1 MSWRDDLV
9 WADAKGLKNKASFRD
24 AYFFVADTDARF
36 GRRNTP
42 HHYVK
47 GEVPFIEDL
56 GGGLH
61 EFFIR
66 GYVIGNSDNDQNYFD
81 ERDALIDAL
90 KTKDRGQL
98 IHPFLGILYVA
109 VVGRVIMRETFR
121 EAGIARFDM
130 TFAEGAGATSG
141 DISTAIIDS
150 NNAVDNA
157 VEQSIADG
165 RDGFGS
171 IYG

>member
-9 WADAKGLKNKASFRD
+9 WVANEARNKASFRE
-24 AYFFVADTDARF
+24 ATFFVTDTDARF

-42 HHYVK
+42 HHYIK

-56 GGGLH
+56 GGALH
-61 EFFIR
+61 EFSIS

-98 IHPFLGILYVA
+98 IHPFLGILTVA
-109 VVGRVIMRETFR
+109 VVGRVRMRETFR
-121 EAGIARFDM
+121 EGGIARFDM
-130 TFAEGAGATSG
+130 AFAEGTGSVSG
-141 DISTAIIDS
+141 DDSSSTIDPG
-150 NNAVDNA
+150 NAVDTA
-157 VEQSIADG
+157 VTAAIADG
-165 RDGFGS
+165 IDGFGG